1 MKQDPK
7 DTLEAL
13 KIVIQQLEALNEA
26 MHFTNKDGE
35 EKTLAEMM
43 ADLDWKLWE
52 LHNKYK

>member
-13 KIVIQQLEALNEA
+13 KVVIQHLEALNKA

-35 EKTLAEMM
+35 EKTLVELMS
-43 ADLDWKLWE
+43 DIDWKLWE

>member
-13 KIVIQQLEALNEA
+13 KVVIQHLEAINKA

-52 LHNKYK
+52 LHIKYK